1 MPLEQCIQLKFY
13 SQVTNISIPKGI
25 TNNHKPHFSANE
37 GDKLPFFVGFDI
49 AKIAGLVEVEPFMAS
64 KTLNTSICQDHE
76 SKRQQSLTKSC
87 EC

>member
-1 MPLEQCIQLKFY
+1 MPLEPCIQLEFY
-13 SQVTNISIPKGI
+13 AQVTNTSIPKI
-25 TNNHKPHFSANE
+25 TITANHISVQAK
-37 GDKLPFFVGFDI
+37 GDKLPFLVGFDI

-64 KTLNTSICQDHE
+64 KTLSTSTCQNHE